1 MSAPNIKCT
10 KKKKIIPLPH
20 PCHRKELYPGECGLA
35 ASTQAV
41 VCQNDHPSHTTAH
54 LLPILHTVALATGM
68 SLQPSLTSPHPSSP
82 TSKRRVLWIQT
93 SQVPNAN
100 EELTIF
106 YNRQIGEWLRTKKTR
121 THKQNKQNS
130 EKDLNYTLPV
140 RGARI

>member
-10 KKKKIIPLPH
+10 KKIKIVSLPH

-82 TSKRRVLWIQT
+82 TSKRWVLWIQT
-93 SQVPNAN
+93 SQVPNAKMNN

-106 YNRQIGEWLRTKKTR
+106 YNRQMG
-121 THKQNKQNS
+121 N
-130 EKDLNYTLPV
+130 
-140 RGARI
+140 G